1 MATSK
6 SKTKPSSEGAATQKP
21 RRTAS
26 KASSATTPESPS
38 PKRAR
43 TSKAA
48 SAAAP
53 APVPTPSAPEPDA
66 FQPQQA
72 APIHASERH
81 RYVQEAAYF
90 RAERRGFV
98 PGFEH
103 EDWLQAEAEVDARL
117 HGRA

>member
-43 TSKAA
+43 TPKAA
-48 SAAAP
+48 SAA
-53 APVPTPSAPEPDA
+53 APVPTPSAPEPDT

-117 HGRA
+117 HGQA